1 MMLILDL
8 YDFIKSVR
16 KSTKIDKTLA
26 AHDSKRVYACEMAK
40 KDYGLVDHKMG
51 VAKELQFK
59 MNPTL

>member
-51 VAKELQFK
+51 VAKEL
-59 MNPTL
+59 